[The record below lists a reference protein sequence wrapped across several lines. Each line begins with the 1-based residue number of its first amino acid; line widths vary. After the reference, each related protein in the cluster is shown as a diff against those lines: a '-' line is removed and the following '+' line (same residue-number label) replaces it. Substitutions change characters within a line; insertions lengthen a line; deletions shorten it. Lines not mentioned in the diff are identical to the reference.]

1 LAAAAD
7 SLESSKAASR
17 TDVFD
22 YIESLL
28 LIDGAPRLEERD
40 GHALQKCRWRGKNGK
55 ELRSFG
61 FAQPFGRQ
69 RKWLNDAR

>member
-28 LIDGAPRLEERD
+28 LIDGARRV
-40 GHALQKCRWRGKNGK
+40 
-55 ELRSFG
+55 
-61 FAQPFGRQ
+61 
-69 RKWLNDAR
+69 

>member
-7 SLESSKAASR
+7 SLESSNAASR

-28 LIDGAPRLEERD
+28 LIDGARRV
-40 GHALQKCRWRGKNGK
+40 
-55 ELRSFG
+55 
-61 FAQPFGRQ
+61 
-69 RKWLNDAR
+69 